1 MTQKNTKPEGPAGHP
16 VDTFMAD
23 HQKILHFA
31 EELEALVRK
40 IKQAKDFNA
49 VAGELKQLSVVS
61 QNLLEAEKHHVRE
74 ENVLFPY
81 LEKHGI
87 TGPPAVMWEEHTQL
101 RASKK
106 KLRELIGKSNTLSF
120 ADFVQQLEAIVPS
133 LAYPLQDHIEKE
145 NNILYPMAM
154 SNFSEDEWKSIKEE
168 CDELGYCNFMPEG

>member
-1 MTQKNTKPEGPAGHP
+1 MERQKETKPEGSAENP
-16 VDTFMAD
+16 VDTFMAE
-23 HQKILHFA
+23 HEKILHFA
-31 EELEALVRK
+31 EELNALVRK

-49 VAGELKQLSVVS
+49 AASEIKQLSVVS

-106 KLRELIGKSNTLSF
+106 KLRELLGKANTLSF
-120 ADFVQQLEAIVPS
+120 TDFVQQLETVIPS

-145 NNILYPMAM
+145 NNILYPMAL
-154 SNFSEDEWKSIKEE
+154 SNFSESEWKSIKEE
-168 CDELGYCNFMPEG
+168 CDELGYCTFLP

>member
-1 MTQKNTKPEGPAGHP
+1 MKPEDTAGHP
-16 VDTFMAD
+16 VNTFMAE
-23 HQKILHFA
+23 HKKILHFA
-31 EELEALVRK
+31 EELAALAQK

-49 VAGELKQLSVVS
+49 VAGKMKQLSVVV

-133 LAYPLQDHIEKE
+133 LTYGLPDHIEKE
-145 NNILYPMAM
+145 DNILYPMAL
-154 SNFSEDEWKSIKEE
+154 SNISEDEWKSIKEE
-168 CDELGYCNFMPEG
+168 CDELGYCCFTPEG